1 MRFEDTVLS
10 KHTIVAQGRSNV
22 DPHHLSANADLIADR
37 RRLRRKLLI
46 WRGFAFAAVVAA
58 LLGVGFAVGG
68 SKFYGI
74 GNPHIARF
82 DIKGFISGDVATL
95 KAIKKLKDDK
105 HATAVLINIDSP
117 GGTVT
122 GSEAILNALKDLKAK
137 KPTVA
142 VVTGTAA
149 SGAYVVA
156 LGTERIIVR
165 ETSIVGSIGVLVQF
179 PNVGKLL
186 DTVGVKM
193 EEVKSSPL
201 KAAPNGFEPTSPE
214 ARAALQAI
222 VVENYSWFKKLVK
235 DSRSMSEEQLNV
247 VSDGRVFSGRQ
258 GIELRLVD
266 ALGGEKE
273 AIAWLEQEKGI
284 QKELPVKDWKPE
296 QENKSF
302 DMWTVTEDL
311 ARFAGM
317 DALANILGA
326 TSDHV
331 KSGYTASGVL
341 ALWNPAAGF
350 SKNP

>member
-1 MRFEDTVLS
+1 MSTSLS
-10 KHTIVAQGRSNV
+10 S
-22 DPHHLSANADLIADR
+22 NADLIADR

-46 WRGFAFAAVVAA
+46 WRGAAFAGAVAA

-82 DIKGFISGDVATL
+82 DIKGFISGDAPTL
-95 KAIKKLKDDK
+95 KALKKLKDDK
-105 HATAVLINIDSP
+105 TVTAVLVNIDSP

-122 GSEAILNALKDLKAK
+122 GSEAVLISLRELKAK

-142 VVTGTAA
+142 LITGTAA
-149 SGAYVVA
+149 SGAYVAA
-156 LGTERIIVR
+156 LGTDHIIAR

-214 ARAALQAI
+214 ARAALEAI
-222 VVENYSWFKKLVK
+222 IVESYSWFKKLVK
-235 DSRSMSEEQLNV
+235 DSRGMDDAQLNV

-258 GIELRLVD
+258 GIALKLVD
-266 ALGGEKE
+266 SIGGESE
-273 AIAWLEQEKGI
+273 AVAWLEKEKGI
-284 QKELPVKDWKPE
+284 EKDLPIKDWKTE
-296 QENKSF
+296 RDRKSL
-302 DMWTVTEDL
+302 DMWGVTEDM
-311 ARFAGM
+311 ARFAGLET
-317 DALANILGA
+317 LANVMGSA
-326 TSDHV
+326 SHHV
-331 KSGYTASGVL
+331 QSGYTASGVL
-341 ALWNPAAGF
+341 ALWNPSAGF
-350 SKNP
+350 SPQK